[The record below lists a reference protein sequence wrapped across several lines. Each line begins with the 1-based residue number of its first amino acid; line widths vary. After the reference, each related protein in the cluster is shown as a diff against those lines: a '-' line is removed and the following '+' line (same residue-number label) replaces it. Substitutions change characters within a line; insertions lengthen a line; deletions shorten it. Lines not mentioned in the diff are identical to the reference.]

1 MNVLP
6 EKEIEKFEKRYDA
19 LDNAKNNLKRKFIR
33 NKIIR

>member
-19 LDNAKNNLKRKFIR
+19 LDNAKNNLKG
-33 NKIIR
+33 NMY